1 MVHDHDQHDQRDQR
15 VGGTSAWTR
24 RAFLGAAIAGSVA
37 APVWARQ
44 QAPQIPPYE
53 PRDWSGQDPVTYPDR
68 DIIAL
73 DPRFR
78 RYVLFNTPIKRLHI
92 GTLWAEG
99 PAWNGVG
106 RYLVWSD
113 IPNNVQLRWIQDD
126 GRVTVFRSP
135 SGHSNGNTFDH
146 EGRQISCEHGGRR
159 VARYEQNGDV
169 TVIADRFAGKRLNSP
184 NDAVVHP
191 DGSIWFT
198 DPPYGI
204 RGDYEGFRAD
214 SETPPAVYRVDPQSG
229 QVALVSDE
237 PGGPNGLCFS
247 PDYTKLYVADTG
259 RGREI
264 RVWDV
269 DGTSLRN
276 GRRHA
281 ALRAPGTDT
290 PVAADGVRC
299 DVDGNVWAGAGEGVL
314 IVAPDGDTI
323 GAIRLPERCANVCF
337 GGTRRNRLFM
347 TASQSLYSVYVGVL
361 GAGIA

>member
-1 MVHDHDQHDQRDQR
+1 MAETTQDSIS
-15 VGGTSAWTR
+15 GPWSR
-24 RAFLGAAIAGSVA
+24 RAFLGAAVA
-37 APVWARQ
+37 SGVVAPLRAWQ
-44 QAPQIPPYE
+44 QAPDIPPYE
-53 PRDWSGQDPVTYPDR
+53 PRDWSGRSPLSYPDP
-68 DIIAL
+68 DLIAL
-73 DPRFR
+73 DQRFR
-78 RYVLFNTPIKRLHI
+78 RYILFNTPIKRLHI
-92 GTLWAEG
+92 GTMWAEG

-106 RYLVWSD
+106 QYLVWSD
-113 IPNNVQLRWIQDD
+113 IPNNMQHRWLQDD

-135 SGHSNGNTFDH
+135 SGHSNGNTFDR

-169 TVIADRFAGKRLNSP
+169 TTIVDRYDGKRLNSP

-204 RGDYEGFRAD
+204 RGDYEGFRAE

-229 QVALVSDE
+229 VAVLVTDE

-247 PDYTKLYVADTG
+247 PDYSRLYVADTG
-259 RGREI
+259 SGREI
-264 RVWDV
+264 RVFDV
-269 DGTSLRN
+269 DGPRLRN

-281 ALRAPGTDT
+281 ELRAPGTDQLI
-290 PVAADGVRC
+290 AADGIRC
-299 DVDGNVWAGAGEGVL
+299 DVDGNVWAGAGNGV
-314 IVAPDGDTI
+314 IVTAPDGDMI